1 MIKAGGRKIYYAK
14 HKFIKSIWNKKELP
28 EDWKESIIVPVYKTG
43 ATTDCSNY
51 IGISLCQ
58 LRKKFYPTSCS
69 PGLLGMQ
76 RKLLGI
82 ISVDFYVTG
91 QLLIIDYA
99 FAKYLRKVGRQ

>member
-1 MIKAGGRKIYYAK
+1 LIKAGGRKIYYAK